1 MAQVM
6 AVDYGTR
13 RVGVAVSDPDGRYA
27 LPLTILEVPAR
38 ARAAAVAGL
47 AAERGV
53 QIVVVGRPVRARGED
68 SALWP
73 EISAFAKSLERRG
86 LTVVYEDEA
95 YTSDAAEEE
104 ERAAGARRPGRARNR
119 VDAQAARLIL
129 ERYLQRAGA

>member
-13 RVGVAVSDPDGRYA
+13 RVGVAVSDPEARYA
-27 LPLTILEVPAR
+27 LPLVTLELPAR
-38 ARAAAVAGL
+38 ARAAAVADL
-47 AAERGV
+47 AAERDV
-53 QIVVVGRPVRARGED
+53 EIVVVGRPMRTQGED

-73 EISAFAKSLERRG
+73 AIQKFAEALKRRG

-95 YTSDAAEEE
+95 FTSAAAEEE
-104 ERAAGARRPGRARNR
+104 IRGAGARVSGRHRAR

-129 ERYLQRAGA
+129 ERYLARGGA